1 MAQIRTFREHRQV
14 LTDEFGIGSNGSMS
28 KSSEKF
34 VQARPYAKPEAAAAR
49 LLEIAKAIGADRRGI
64 IPIGAWNA
72 TFLNRDKANVDEY
85 TLGRDH
91 LIAGGFIAM
100 DGSGGYIKWGPN
112 CAGADRTAMSD
123 ELKFPA
129 ASLGLS

>member
-1 MAQIRTFREHRQV
+1 
-14 LTDEFGIGSNGSMS
+14 MS